1 MPRQWGK
8 KERAAKTSLA
18 GIALK
23 MTEKLRELD
32 TVEELDAAI
41 EESHNTAVLLFKHST
56 TCPISLRAF
65 REFES
70 FLLEADPAKSYHL
83 ITIQRSRNVSNEAA
97 ARLSVPHE
105 SPQAILIRNGR
116 PVWNASHYEI
126 TRASLSQAVAET
138 A

>member
-1 MPRQWGK
+1 
-8 KERAAKTSLA
+8 
-18 GIALK
+18 

-32 TVEELDAAI
+32 TVEDLDAAI
-41 EESHNTAVLLFKHST
+41 AESHNKTVLVFKHST

-70 FLLEADPAKSYHL
+70 FLLEANPATTYTL
-83 ITIQRSRNVSNEAA
+83 ITVQRSRQVSNEAA

-116 PVWNASHYEI
+116 PVWNASHFEI
-126 TRASLSQAVAET
+126 TQASLIQAVAE
-138 A
+138 AG